1 MTGVSKGYGV
11 FGDREYFP
19 CGCFFVID
27 PKTGRTL
34 QPWPCSK
41 HKPAKEA
48 GAEAPSAGPAHHELE
63 NGKKE
68 LSPRLRRA

>member
-1 MTGVSKGYGV
+1 MSKEYGV

-27 PKTGRTL
+27 PKTRRTL

-48 GAEAPSAGPAHHELE
+48 GVEVPSPAPPPPMLE
-63 NGKKE
+63 NGKKG
-68 LSPRLRRA
+68 LSVRFRRA